1 MTPGL
6 EKNIRIPAMVVK
18 NQGFAV
24 LSLGP
29 VLGQFLDPSW
39 APFWEG
45 IWPPGMLKPVSS
57 AASGRPRAVPQLLF
71 WGPGGFQERSK
82 RPTGGKNKGPQERTI
97 AKRPPRG
104 FPDPLWSHLGRIL
117 EPSRDDFDNFG
128 TSWGV
133 VVCIFFSLKQVAEH
147 IKRTRNKQ
155 ICGVVSGPV

>member
-1 MTPGL
+1 M
-6 EKNIRIPAMVVK
+6 
-18 NQGFAV
+18 
-24 LSLGP
+24 GP
-29 VLGQFLDPSW
+29 FLDPSR
-39 APFWEG
+39 APFWEV
-45 IWPPGMLKPVSS
+45 IWPPDMLKPVSS

-71 WGPGGFQERSK
+71 WGPGGVQERSK

-133 VVCIFFSLKQVAEH
+133 VVCICRKVLRSCASGSTKW
-147 IKRTRNKQ
+147 R
-155 ICGVVSGPV
+155 GVRGEGSRGAAQGGRRIHDIRAYRRPRAPQDGPRAVPS